1 MTPHE
6 RDGQDMASQVS
17 TALTT
22 ACVLLLLA
30 LIATIALIL
39 PAELAAQSR
48 TLRTVTPSPEVEHVR

>member
-1 MTPHE
+1 MSGTAT
-6 RDGQDMASQVS
+6 QDMASQVS

-22 ACVLLLLA
+22 ASVLLLLA

-48 TLRTVTPSPEVEHVR
+48 TLRTVTPAPEVEHVR